1 MKNLMTFFLVIF
13 CIVGQLTAQ
22 DDLAFVDHS
31 NTENYRTEEHIEKPA
46 FNTEYLLATNEAKI
60 PQKIQS
66 LRKEVAQYDLI
77 NQSLYSRHSSSTY
90 KVVFSEGANQIE
102 VHYDSRGIILNSNE
116 IFENVPL
123 PYLYGKEISKEYPGW
138 AYENVWCYVN
148 YIADENPDISY
159 KVLLKKGNE
168 KQTVWVRK

>member
-1 MKNLMTFFLVIF
+1 MTFFLVIF

-22 DDLAFVDHS
+22 DDLAFVERS
-31 NTENYRTEEHIEKPA
+31 NTENYYSTEEHVEKPA
-46 FNTEYLLATNEAKI
+46 FNTEYLSATKEAAIPHKI
-60 PQKIQS
+60 KS
-66 LRKEVAQYDLI
+66 LRKEVAQYDLTNESI
-77 NQSLYSRHSSSTY
+77 YSRHSSSTY
-90 KVVFSEGANQIE
+90 KVVFSESNNHIE
-102 VHYDSRGIILNSNE
+102 VHYDSRGTILNSTE
-116 IFENVPL
+116 IFKNVPL
-123 PYLYGKEISKEYPGW
+123 PHAYGKEISKEYPGW